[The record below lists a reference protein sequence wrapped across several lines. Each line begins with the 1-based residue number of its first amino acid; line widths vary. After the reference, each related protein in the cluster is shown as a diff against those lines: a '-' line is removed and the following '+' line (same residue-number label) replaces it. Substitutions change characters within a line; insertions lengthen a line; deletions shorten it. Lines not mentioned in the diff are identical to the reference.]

1 MQTLPEYP
9 RPSQS
14 STREVEFRT
23 LSVQFG
29 NGYQQDIPDG
39 INDMVI
45 TWNLVYENVP
55 KTQRDAI
62 VAVLDA
68 ARSWDVIRW
77 TDPDGQ
83 LINYKMRGSYKES
96 RKALA
101 WTISFQLRN
110 LPGQTVF
117 AGQQYLVNDYFDYA
131 SGVVEE
137 FTFTL
142 RGQL

>member
-29 NGYQQDIPDG
+29 NGYQQDMPDG
-39 INDMVI
+39 INDTVI
-45 TWNLVYENVP
+45 TWNLVYENIP
-55 KTQRDAI
+55 KSQRDAI
-62 VAVLDA
+62 VEVLDA
-68 ARSWDVIRW
+68 ARSWDTIRW

-83 LINYKMRGSYKES
+83 LINYKIRGSYKEA
-96 RKALA
+96 RKALVY
-101 WTISFQLRN
+101 TLSFQLRS

-117 AGQQYLVNDYFDYA
+117 AGQQYLVNHYYDYVP
-131 SGVVEE
+131 GVVEE
-137 FTFTL
+137 FTYTL
-142 RGQL
+142 RGHI